1 MQQYTAIHR
10 KNVRK
15 RTADFIIKI
24 LFQEVRKRTADYFV
38 KNTSSGMYEKNL
50 SEDWNTGQI
59 TDGELQRQ
67 NEPLTILS
75 KILVQG
81 LERWADYRD
90 KTRADYRLDR

>member
-1 MQQYTAIHR
+1 
-10 KNVRK
+10 
-15 RTADFIIKI
+15 
-24 LFQEVRKRTADYFV
+24 
-38 KNTSSGMYEKNL
+38 MYEKNL